1 MTQAAETQESIKSQ
15 AKEWGKDISKGMDK
29 GKEEVKKSAQEWYSY
44 IEDHPIQSLAFGVVI
59 FYALKGLLQK

>member
-1 MTQAAETQESIKSQ
+1 MAQAAEMQENIKSQ
-15 AKEWGKDISKGMDK
+15 AKDWGKDISKGMDK
-29 GKEEVKKSAQEWYSY
+29 GKEQVKKSAHDWYSY